1 MVTIKKICL
10 LISLSLI
17 TFAKAYA
24 LEVVASVSQNPAVI
38 NESIDLIVSV
48 DDKVD
53 SSIFDFKVLENNFR
67 VLGTSVSQQTRM
79 VNFDTTR
86 ETRFT
91 TRLIPKA
98 AGTFTIPAFSYKG
111 ASSTPIKLQVV
122 GKSAQQNA
130 AQDQD
135 IYIEAE
141 LSAESVWLQQ
151 QVSYTARLFI
161 GVNLNSGSLT
171 QPEIPGALVEQ
182 QGKDKE
188 NETLVNGRRYRVIE
202 RTYLIT
208 PQRSGEFVI
217 DGPLFQGEVVDGRR
231 SQFFFNQTKTI
242 TRTGPSLTL
251 DVKPIPDNYAGHW
264 LPSELVMLNDEIS
277 PPQQEYPVGEP
288 ITRTI
293 TLSALNVSAEQ
304 LPELQVEYPS
314 SFKVYPDQAQTHTSA
329 RNNQVIA
336 QRIETA
342 AIVPSKTGEFILPEI
357 KLTWWN
363 TTREKMETATI
374 AEQKIKVVANPNQQV
389 VTPVSGHNTE
399 AIECIDVVED
409 DKTDASSTTTPT
421 PTNNNQSIWSNIY
434 VLGLIGLTIISWL
447 ITLWIW
453 FTNKKSAPAKT
464 SIENNNGRDEKLAWQ
479 QLLKSLKNNDASDI
493 RSKLQVWL
501 NLLLKTEQNLVLAKL
516 VNKIADKTVAEQLAA
531 MEASRYSKQ
540 PSSWSSEQLKHALTK
555 VRHEYLVKQQPQLN
569 KLNP

>member
-1 MVTIKKICL
+1 MVTIKKTCL

-17 TFAKAYA
+17 ALAKSYA
-24 LEVVASVSQNPAVI
+24 LEVVASVSQNPAVL
-38 NESIDLIVSV
+38 NESIDLVVTV

-53 SSIFDFKVLENNFR
+53 SSIFNFNVLEDNFR

-98 AGTFTIPAFSYKG
+98 QGTFTIPAFSYNG
-111 ASSTPIKLQVV
+111 ASSTPIKLEVV
-122 GKSAQQNA
+122 GRPNQQGQAQNK
-130 AQDQD
+130 D
-135 IYIEAE
+135 IYIEAQ
-141 LSAESVWLQQ
+141 LSADSVWLQQ
-151 QVSYTARLFI
+151 QVSYTAKLFI

-188 NETLVNGRRYRVIE
+188 SETLVNGRRYRVIE

-264 LPSELVMLNDEIS
+264 LPSELVMLNDELS
-277 PPQQEYPVGEP
+277 PPQQTYPVGEP

-293 TLSALNVSAEQ
+293 TLSALNISAEQ
-304 LPELQVEYPS
+304 LPELQIDYPD
-314 SFKVYPDQAQTHTSA
+314 SFKVYPDQAQTHTSS
-329 RNNQVIA
+329 RDNQIIA

-342 AIVPSKTGEFILPEI
+342 AIVPSKAGEFVLPEI
-357 KLTWWN
+357 QLSWWN
-363 TTREKMETATI
+363 TKREKMETATI
-374 AEQKIKVVANPNQQV
+374 AEQTIKVVANPSQQV
-389 VTPVSGHNTE
+389 VPPTVNNGTD
-399 AIECIDVVED
+399 AIECIDTSDVEM
-409 DKTDASSTTTPT
+409 DKATLTENTANNTQPASWSTP
-421 PTNNNQSIWSNIY
+421 IVWALAI
-434 VLGLIGLTIISWL
+434 LTIISWL
-447 ITLWIW
+447 ITL
-453 FTNKKSAPAKT
+453 TLLLMKKRDNHKQAAVEKSDT
-464 SIENNNGRDEKLAWQ
+464 RDEKLAWQ
-479 QLLKSLKNNDASDI
+479 QLLKALKSNDTNLI
-493 RSKLQVWL
+493 RRHAQTWL
-501 NLLLKTEQNLVLAKL
+501 NLLLNTHSHQVLAKL
-516 VNKIADKTVAEQLAA
+516 IKHVNDPELNQQLAQ
-531 MEASRYSKQ
+531 MEASRYSKT
-540 PSSWSSEQLKHALTK
+540 PSSWSSEQLKNALTK
-555 VRHEYLVKQQPQLN
+555 LRNQHLVEKKPQLTN
-569 KLNP
+569 LNP